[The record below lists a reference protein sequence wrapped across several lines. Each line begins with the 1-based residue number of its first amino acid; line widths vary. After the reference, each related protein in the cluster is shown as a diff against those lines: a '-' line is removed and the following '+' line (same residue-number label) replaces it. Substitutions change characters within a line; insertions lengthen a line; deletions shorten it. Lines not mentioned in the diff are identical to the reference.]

1 MLLVADNLQ
10 MTQPALARELA
21 VRDAAALGARIK
33 ALVAAGAEAIDINTG
48 PLGRRA
54 EEELVFCLETA
65 AAATDRP
72 LIIDAL
78 NPTAIRAALSRD
90 AANRIIINGFSLE
103 PARLANIL
111 PLAVEFNVEIIG
123 YLLDERSQVPSGVE
137 EKLGVAL
144 ALYEQAV
151 TAGLRPEQLVIDPVV
166 APLSWQDA
174 GAHNRALLQVLQR
187 LPDMLGFDVK
197 TAASLSNL
205 TTGPT
210 ARRHKEKLEQ
220 AFVPMLLAHGLSML
234 LVNMNHKRSVSMV
247 RACRWILDEGVFS
260 WQQVEALGD
269 QRAQSDHRNG
279 AC

>member
-1 MLLVADNLQ
+1 MLLVADNIQL
-10 MTQPALARELA
+10 TQPALARELA
-21 VRDAAALGARIK
+21 LQDAAALGARIK

-54 EEELVFCLETA
+54 EEQLVFCLETA

-78 NPTAIRAALSRD
+78 NPAAIRAALSRD

-123 YLLDERSQVPSGVE
+123 YLLDERSQVPLGVE

-144 ALYEQAV
+144 ALYEQALH
-151 TAGLRPEQLVIDPVV
+151 AGLRPEQLVIDPVV

-174 GAHNRALLQVLQR
+174 AAHNRALFQVLQR

-234 LVNMNHKRSVSMV
+234 LVNMNHKRSVSMIGV
-247 RACRWILDEGVFS
+247 CRWILDEGVFS
-260 WQQVEALGD
+260 WQQVEALAD
-269 QRAQSDHRNG
+269 QRAQSDRSHG
-279 AC
+279 AR